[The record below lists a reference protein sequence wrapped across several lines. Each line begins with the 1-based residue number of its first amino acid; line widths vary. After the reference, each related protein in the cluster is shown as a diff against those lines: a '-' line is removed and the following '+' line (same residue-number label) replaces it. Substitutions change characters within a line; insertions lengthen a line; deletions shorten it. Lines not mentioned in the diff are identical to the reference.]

1 MLLSNRSTPHVTT
14 STALPCN
21 LALRHFVLMT
31 SSHKRSW
38 IGLLVLCAVSSVSVS
53 RFDRCRFGNPT
64 SYSCR
69 CDRHTSSAMNS
80 SSPFSTMFVVIALVT
95 TVDPPIFSLSRLIIA
110 PTPVLGA
117 IANLMTL
124 ANSFVTIIVFMT
136 SYCVSRPLH
145 LPVTELPWL
154 SLTRS
159 LDVGRNA
166 LRLPSSSRLTHSFS
180 LTLILSHL
188 SMSLHLSLYS
198 RRRIFT
204 RFLISTLVFFIILV
218 VFILELS
225 FPYFS
230 ACMFF
235 TDCSRIFKVM
245 YDHG

>member
-1 MLLSNRSTPHVTT
+1 ML
-14 STALPCN
+14 CE
-21 LALRHFVLMT
+21 
-31 SSHKRSW
+31 
-38 IGLLVLCAVSSVSVS
+38 VSSVSVT
-53 RFDRCRFGNPT
+53 RFDRCRFDNPT
-64 SYSCR
+64 SYFVGAIGTPRQQWAACHLSPR
-69 CDRHTSSAMNS
+69 CSSLSRSWRLLIQWHSLSLNS
-80 SSPFSTMFVVIALVT
+80 SSLPLQCSVRSRTWR
-95 TVDPPIFSLSRLIIA
+95 LS
-110 PTPVLGA
+110 
-117 IANLMTL
+117 
-124 ANSFVTIIVFMT
+124 ANSFASITVLMT
-136 SYCVSRPLH
+136 PYYVSRLLH
-145 LPVTELPWL
+145 LSFIELPWL

-188 SMSLHLSLYS
+188 PMFLHLSLYS

-204 RFLISTLVFFIILV
+204 RFLISTLVFFIFLV

-230 ACMFF
+230 ACMSF